1 MKACVRSGIAPVP
14 TLTVRSL
21 DFPGGFLVW
30 AQGPDVVDTCQT
42 EARTVAIWGVPHDRG
57 VPIDAARVAASPDA
71 TDLFPL
77 DGYFAAVVIDASGV
91 RVFSDVLGLAPVYHW
106 HAGGR
111 LLVGSSAAL
120 FSEHPLFTARA
131 DLTSV
136 VAILLIMHP
145 LEGRTIYCGV
155 CRLRPGYSLHW
166 TSGGGS
172 CERQIYQ
179 LPLSRD
185 QYDLPFAAHVDN
197 LEMALKT
204 AVNRQ
209 RPTGVLLSGGLD
221 SRLIAGYAH
230 RDGVLSSAFTFG
242 VMSDHDA
249 RLARIVA
256 ASLSLDTHLFEVPQ
270 GDFADCA
277 RLAARW
283 EHSQNGFSSLYH
295 WKLIEP
301 LARFGSL
308 VANGLVMDAVVG
320 GSHIRWAY
328 DPGRRSMS
336 FDAFWRHLNRH
347 GLPPVKVRD
356 MARSAEVRDAVD
368 QAHRE
373 VEGIFDSL
381 GETVTHR
388 AYAFD
393 LRYRQRFH
401 VARGAWV
408 TSLGSWPIMPIL
420 DRDLLAVAGGIPAAS
435 LADRRC
441 ESAILMRV
449 FPRLAEIPLDRGQT
463 AEALLPRLR
472 HQIARHLRAKVISF
486 GGRAVRSALSSREP
500 RRYVRVYDVNNDAW
514 RAIRQHAEPFREL
527 LHDWFDAERLA
538 SCWPGPRVMA
548 PAVDKIVDS
557 AAMKNL
563 IGLAL
568 CLSGDR
574 AHPR

>member
-1 MKACVRSGIAPVP
+1 
-14 TLTVRSL
+14 
-21 DFPGGFLVW
+21 
-30 AQGPDVVDTCQT
+30 
-42 EARTVAIWGVPHDRG
+42 
-57 VPIDAARVAASPDA
+57 
-71 TDLFPL
+71 
-77 DGYFAAVVIDASGV
+77 
-91 RVFSDVLGLAPVYHW
+91 
-106 HAGGR
+106 
-111 LLVGSSAAL
+111 
-120 FSEHPLFTARA
+120 
-131 DLTSV
+131 
-136 VAILLIMHP
+136 
-145 LEGRTIYCGV
+145 
-155 CRLRPGYSLHW
+155 
-166 TSGGGS
+166 
-172 CERQIYQ
+172 
-179 LPLSRD
+179 
-185 QYDLPFAAHVDN
+185 
-197 LEMALKT
+197 MALKT

-368 QAHRE
+368 QVHRE
-373 VEGIFDSL
+373 AEEVFDSL
-381 GETVTHR
+381 GETVAHR

-435 LADRRC
+435 LGDRRC

-449 FPRLAEIPLDRGQT
+449 FPRLAEIPLDRNGQR
-463 AEALLPRLR
+463 AEALLPRFR
-472 HQIARHLRAKVISF
+472 HQIAGHLRAKVIQY
-486 GGRAVRSALSSREP
+486 GGRAIQSALSSREP

-514 RAIRQHAEPFREL
+514 CAIRRDAEPFREL
-527 LHDWFDAERLA
+527 LHDWFDADRLA
-538 SCWPGPRVMA
+538 SYWPAPHVMV
-548 PAVDKIVDS
+548 PAVDKIVDT
-557 AAMKNL
+557 AATKTL

-568 CLSGDR
+568 CVSGGSAR
-574 AHPR
+574 PRQPTPRNQSGRSAIGLMAGD